1 MILFLI
7 IAFILGY
14 LLGSINSSVIFGKM
28 IGVDVRKVGSGNAGA
43 TNALRTMGKKAG
55 IIVVIGDVLKTILAM
70 IIVRIVAPIFFPGQ
84 ADVGRYAEYLA
95 GFAAV
100 LGHNYPL
107 YFGFRGGK
115 GIICSISVI
124 FMLDWRIGLITLF
137 AGVLVIAVTRF
148 VSLGSLTGAAV
159 FPILVIIFSTFES
172 GAHVPYYIALAVVM
186 MVLAF
191 YQHRSNIKR
200 LASGTESKLGAKK

>member
-1 MILFLI
+1 MVWFY
-7 IAFILGY
+7 IASLVLGY
-14 LLGSINSSVIFGKM
+14 LLGSINSSVIFGKI

-70 IIVRIVAPIFFPGQ
+70 ILVRIFTPILFPGQ
-84 ADVGRYAEYLA
+84 TEVERYAEYLA

-100 LGHNYPL
+100 VGHNYPI

-137 AGVLVIAVTRF
+137 AGVIVIACTRF
-148 VSLGSLTGAAV
+148 VSLGSLTGAV
-159 FPILVIIFSTFES
+159 MFPTLVIIFSVFEP
-172 GAHVPYYIALAVVM
+172 GVHVPYYITLAVVM

-191 YQHRSNIKR
+191 YQHRANIKR
-200 LASGTESKLGAKK
+200 LISGTESKLGEKK